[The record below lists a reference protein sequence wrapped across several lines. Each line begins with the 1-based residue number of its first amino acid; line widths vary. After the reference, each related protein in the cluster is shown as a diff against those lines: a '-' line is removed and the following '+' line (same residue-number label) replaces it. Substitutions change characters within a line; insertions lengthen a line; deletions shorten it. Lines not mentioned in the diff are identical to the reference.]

1 MTRDELIREVTRL
14 ARGREDRSL
23 CLADVEAVLN
33 VLGDVATREL
43 ATGGEV
49 PLPGLGRLKVKERA
63 ARTGRNPRTG
73 EALAIPAS
81 RVAVFVAGKKL
92 DSAVRG

>member
-33 VLGDVATREL
+33 VPGDVVTREL

-63 ARTGRNPRTG
+63 ARTG
-73 EALAIPAS
+73 EALAIPAC